1 MIPVKILPD
10 IFGIGIPGML
20 EHEEELVDTI
30 ELVMVGIVMVEITFP
45 FKSIIEFG
53 LKLFVVLL
61 VVVLEEVLLPEL
73 EDSVILVI
81 VANDT

>member
-1 MIPVKILPD
+1 M
-10 IFGIGIPGML
+10 F

-30 ELVMVGIVMVEITFP
+30 ELVMVGIVMVEIIFP

-73 EDSVILVI
+73 ADSVILVI

>member
-1 MIPVKILPD
+1 
-10 IFGIGIPGML
+10 ML

-30 ELVMVGIVMVEITFP
+30 ELVMVGIVIVEIIFP

-73 EDSVILVI
+73 ADSVILVI

>member
-1 MIPVKILPD
+1 
-10 IFGIGIPGML
+10 ML

-61 VVVLEEVLLPEL
+61 VVVLEEVLLPQL
-73 EDSVILVI
+73 ADSVILVI

>member
-1 MIPVKILPD
+1 
-10 IFGIGIPGML
+10 ML

-30 ELVMVGIVMVEITFP
+30 ELVMVGIVMVEMMFP

-61 VVVLEEVLLPEL
+61 VVVLEEVLLPQL
-73 EDSVILVI
+73 ADSVILVI

>member
-1 MIPVKILPD
+1 
-10 IFGIGIPGML
+10 ML

-73 EDSVILVI
+73 ADSVILVI

>member
-1 MIPVKILPD
+1 
-10 IFGIGIPGML
+10 ML

-30 ELVMVGIVMVEITFP
+30 ELVMVGIVMVEIIFP

-73 EDSVILVI
+73 ADSVILVI

>member
-1 MIPVKILPD
+1 
-10 IFGIGIPGML
+10 ML

-30 ELVMVGIVMVEITFP
+30 ELVMVGIVMVEMIFP

-73 EDSVILVI
+73 ADSVILVI

>member
-1 MIPVKILPD
+1 
-10 IFGIGIPGML
+10 ML

-61 VVVLEEVLLPEL
+61 VVVLEEVLLPQL